1 MFSKYLTDA
10 NISDVLYMS
19 KIVFFAIFLMCFHLA
34 GVLGFWDYCS
44 KWETR
49 YRTIRS
55 SLRSTSVYKIKVGW
69 LRRITVKIPG
79 LIRSSSCSIS
89 LFSSKDWLLRLKL
102 SYLNDSCNKTLMTK
116 TLESARNTSPWFLN
130 QSKASSIKTSDP
142 LNKSKVRVFMIY
154 LNLWTHK

>member
-1 MFSKYLTDA
+1 
-10 NISDVLYMS
+10 MS
-19 KIVFFAIFLMCFHLA
+19 TLCCPKTKMVTQLSMKFAKIQMSVSMCYKN
-34 GVLGFWDYCS
+34 YCS

-55 SLRSTSVYKIKVGW
+55 SLRSIWVYKIKVGW
-69 LRRITVKIPG
+69 RRRITVKIRG

-116 TLESARNTSPWFLN
+116 TLESARNISRWFLN
-130 QSKASSIKTSDP
+130 LSKASSIKTSNP
-142 LNKSKVRVFMIY
+142 LNKSKVRAFMIF